1 MLMFRFIYIS
11 QIKFEFEFIFG
22 VWGELMNFRLI
33 KRFLAFG
40 LNLNLYS
47 FRAFAEITTLVL
59 ILKGLRSADSL
70 IIVLW

>member
-59 ILKGLRSADSL
+59 ILKGLRSADFS
-70 IIVLW
+70 

>member
-1 MLMFRFIYIS
+1 MFRFIYIS

-59 ILKGLRSADSL
+59 ILKGLRSADFS
-70 IIVLW
+70 

>member
-11 QIKFEFEFIFG
+11 QIKFEFEFEFIFG

-59 ILKGLRSADSL
+59 ILKGLRSADFS
-70 IIVLW
+70 